1 MTERS
6 HQDAIATD
14 QLYLRDA
21 YQRTMDAEVVAV
33 DHDRVAL
40 DRTVFYATGG
50 GQPHDT
56 GILAADG
63 ATYSV
68 TDVRKDGPFVWHTL
82 EPRGEEEKAG
92 SVDGPPVP
100 TVGSAVTGTLDW
112 DRRRVD
118 AHPHHVARHGR
129 RRLEPLAG
137 AGHGRQHGTVGG
149 AHGLRVRSF
158 AR

>member
-63 ATYSV
+63 AHLFGHRRPQGRA
-68 TDVRKDGPFVWHTL
+68 VRV
-82 EPRGEEEKAG
+82 
-92 SVDGPPVP
+92 
-100 TVGSAVTGTLDW
+100 
-112 DRRRVD
+112 
-118 AHPHHVARHGR
+118 AHP
-129 RRLEPLAG
+129 G
-137 AGHGRQHGTVGG
+137 AER
-149 AHGLRVRSF
+149 
-158 AR
+158 